1 MEGIRCGEIMGRNIV
16 DSVSPWVYACA
27 IFCGEWVHCMDNKLK
42 SNYRTDLDYLAA
54 CAITQPKRIRRN
66 RLGYVKRNY
75 DLYLLLIPAVLYILV
90 FNYLPMAGITIAFKD
105 YNIFAGNNPID
116 SIFKSD
122 WVGLEHFAKLFQ
134 GRDFARVFRNT
145 LVISLYRLIYIFPLP
160 IITAIMLNEIIN
172 VPFKRTVQTIVYL
185 PHFLSWAVVS
195 GIFLTLLGSTG
206 LVNQLIN
213 SLGGTTINFLSSKS
227 WFRTVLIVTDAWKE
241 VGWGSIIYLAA
252 ITSVDQQLYE
262 AATIDGAGKVRQM
275 LSVTIPAITPTIIMM
290 LILRVG
296 RILDAGFEQIFVM
309 YNSIVYEVADII
321 GTYVYREGLG
331 RMNFS
336 YGTAVGLFNS
346 VVALVLILSSNW
358 LSKRLTDKSIW

>member
-1 MEGIRCGEIMGRNIV
+1 MLMRRRDEF
-16 DSVSPWVYACA
+16 SVPNPDVA
-27 IFCGEWVHCMDNKLK
+27 
-42 SNYRTDLDYLAA
+42 AA
-54 CAITQPKRIRRN
+54 CSIQQPKRFRRD
-66 RLGYVKRNY
+66 RIGYVKRNY
-75 DLYLLLIPAVLYILV
+75 DLYLLLIPALVYILI

-116 SIFKSD
+116 AIWKSD
-122 WVGLEHFAKLFQ
+122 WVGVRHFTKLFNSP
-134 GRDFARVFRNT
+134 DFARIFRNT
-145 LVISLYRLIYIFPLP
+145 LIISFYRLLFVFPLP
-160 IITAIMLNEIIN
+160 IISAIMLNEIIN
-172 VPFKRTVQTIVYL
+172 VPFKRTIQTIVYL

-206 LVNQLIN
+206 LINQFIN
-213 SLGGTTINFLSSKS
+213 SLGGPTINFLSSKT

-262 AATIDGAGKVRQM
+262 AATIDGAGKIRQL
-275 LSVTIPAITPTIIMM
+275 LSVTLPAITPTIIMM
-290 LILRVG
+290 LILRIG

-346 VVALVLILSSNW
+346 IIALVLVLSSNW
-358 LSKRLTDKSIW
+358 FSKRLTDKSIW